1 MKKKRQFKGPAYHG
15 GLRSWRM
22 ARRRWL
28 LAACIGLLV
37 ARAGAQD
44 TFAYWS
50 ALDTVRA
57 TGFYRI
63 ILSPELIAKC
73 RADLADLRILGPD
86 NRFVPYV
93 LTDSSKEKDLK
104 NLWAPIPGSMSQ
116 KDSSNK
122 HSFITLLYP
131 DNYRIGWLA
140 FRVRDP
146 VFYKRDAVVYA
157 EGANPGEWSS
167 IADITID
174 PWHLTFFLPPTRTRQ
189 LRIDVANKDNAPL
202 VIVDAAGFQESV
214 CLLAYLKASS
224 GYQVLAGNEKAVAP
238 EYDLKYFIDSLKEK
252 PADLLTGRLQPMSDK
267 DQPRGATETPT
278 PNPKKT
284 GVGKDHSG
292 ILLWSVITLVLLL
305 LIYLSVKLARA
316 TAQKD
321 ANNRL

>member
-15 GLRSWRM
+15 GV
-22 ARRRWL
+22 RRGWL
-28 LAACIGLLV
+28 LAACIGLVV
-37 ARAGAQD
+37 ARAGAQG
-44 TFAYWS
+44 TFAYRS
-50 ALDTVRA
+50 ALDTVGV

-73 RADLADLRILGPD
+73 RADLADLRILGAD

-93 LTDSSKEKDLK
+93 LTDPSKEKDLK
-104 NLWAPIPGSMSQ
+104 NPRVSVPGRMSQ

-131 DNYRIGWLA
+131 DSYRIGELA
-140 FRVRDP
+140 FQIRDP
-146 VFYKRDAVVYA
+146 VFYKRNAVVYA
-157 EGANPGEWSS
+157 EGASPGQWLS
-167 IADITID
+167 IANITID
-174 PWHLTFFLPPTRTRQ
+174 PRHLHFDLPPTKTRQ
-189 LRIDVANKDNAPL
+189 LRIDIANADNAPL
-202 VIVDAAGFQESV
+202 VISDAAGFQESV

-224 GYQVLAGNEKAVAP
+224 GYQVLAGNAKAIAP
-238 EYDLKYFIDSLKEK
+238 EYDLKYFTDSLKEK
-252 PADLLTGRLQPMSDK
+252 PADLLVGRLQPMNDK
-267 DQPRGATETPT
+267 DQPPGTTEI

-284 GVGKDHSG
+284 AGHKDHSG
-292 ILLWSVITLVLLL
+292 ILLWSIITLVLLL